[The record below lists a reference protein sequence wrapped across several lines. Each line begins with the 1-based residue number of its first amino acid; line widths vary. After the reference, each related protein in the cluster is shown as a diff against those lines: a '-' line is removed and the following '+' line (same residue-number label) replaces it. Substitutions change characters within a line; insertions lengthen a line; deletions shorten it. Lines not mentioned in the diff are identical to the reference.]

1 MTPEP
6 IGIPPIKSLRFS
18 AEHATIEL
26 ESPNPQPNIG
36 ERIAFNVGSSDTTV
50 NLHDEI
56 IAMRNGKVVAV
67 WPIAA
72 RGKSR

>member
-1 MTPEP
+1 MPQP
-6 IGIPPIKSLRFS
+6 IGLPPVRTVRFS

-26 ESPNPQPNIG
+26 ADAHEEPRIG
-36 ERIAFNVGSSDTTV
+36 ERIAFTVGSSDMTV

-56 IAMRNGKVVAV
+56 VAARHGAVAAV